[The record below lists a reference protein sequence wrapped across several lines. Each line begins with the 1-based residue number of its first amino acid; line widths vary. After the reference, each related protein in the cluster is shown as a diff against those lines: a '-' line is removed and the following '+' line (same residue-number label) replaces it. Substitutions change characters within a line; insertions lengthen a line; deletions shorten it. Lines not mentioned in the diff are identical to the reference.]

1 MRSIKLHFDRFLRA
15 ILIFMRAWM
24 NRGKKSSARPCHP
37 FQSGYILL
45 KYLMRKSQVL
55 GAKSRTYGISIQHEE
70 TSKVYLKN
78 LTVDADASNF
88 RRQTP

>member
-37 FQSGYILL
+37 FQSGQNEHILYILAT
-45 KYLMRKSQVL
+45 RTSNAL
-55 GAKSRTYGISIQHEE
+55 GDGYSSHMKREGEIHFDYQAPTIHTLHSFIYR
-70 TSKVYLKN
+70 
-78 LTVDADASNF
+78 F
-88 RRQTP
+88 